1 MVCEAPPLSELPLDR
16 DAAVEPLA
24 PETFEFQAGEIEAE
38 LGAEP
43 DVRLRGGVLV
53 RRGDRVASAESAF
66 FDADRRA
73 LLLSG
78 SVQFRDPVTEITG
91 TSAEFAYDTGVIRFE
106 GAEFRLGQTGE
117 PGAGS
122 RGAAGLLQISRD
134 GMLELPSFLRS
145 VSSNGT

>member
-73 LLLSG
+73 LATG
-78 SVQFRDPVTEITG
+78 SPAPNPPSSTRIAG
-91 TSAEFAYDTGVIRFE
+91 RCCSAAACSSAIR
-106 GAEFRLGQTGE
+106 
-117 PGAGS
+117 
-122 RGAAGLLQISRD
+122 
-134 GMLELPSFLRS
+134 
-145 VSSNGT
+145 